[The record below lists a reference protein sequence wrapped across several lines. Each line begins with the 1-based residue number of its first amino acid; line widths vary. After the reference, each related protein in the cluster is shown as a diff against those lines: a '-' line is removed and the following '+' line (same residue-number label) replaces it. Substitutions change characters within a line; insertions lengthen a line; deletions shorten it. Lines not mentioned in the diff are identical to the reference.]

1 MKVILL
7 ENIEK
12 LGKEGDVVD
21 VAPGYAR
28 NYLILKKKALVSSPG
43 NMKKFEEIKKMK
55 TVKYM
60 KSKEESEKLAEKL
73 NTLSITAVV
82 KVDENERLY
91 GSVTLPDIA
100 ELLQKEGYE
109 IDKKKIIID
118 EPIKNLGV
126 YTIPIN
132 LHAEVQATIKLW
144 VVSEVV

>member
-7 ENIEK
+7 EDIEK

-28 NYLILKKKALVSSPG
+28 NYLILKKKALISSPG

-55 TVKYM
+55 TVQYM
-60 KSKEESEKLAEKL
+60 KSKEEAEKLAEKL

-82 KVDENERLY
+82 KVGENERLY
-91 GSVTLPDIA
+91 GSVTSPDIA
-100 ELLQKEGYE
+100 ELIRKEGYE

-118 EPIKNLGV
+118 EPIKSLGV
-126 YTIPIN
+126 YTIPIR
-132 LHAEVQATIKLW
+132 LHEEVQATIKLW

>member
-60 KSKEESEKLAEKL
+60 KSKEEAEKLAEKL

>member
-60 KSKEESEKLAEKL
+60 KSKEEAEKLAEKL

-91 GSVTLPDIA
+91 GSVTLPDIS
-100 ELLQKEGYE
+100 ELLRKEGYE

-118 EPIKNLGV
+118 EPIKSLGV
-126 YTIPIN
+126 YTIPIR
-132 LHAEVQATIKLW
+132 LHEEVQATIKLW

>member
-60 KSKEESEKLAEKL
+60 KSKEEAEKLAEKL

-91 GSVTLPDIA
+91 GSVTFPDIA

>member
-28 NYLILKKKALVSSPG
+28 NYLILRKKALVSSPG

-55 TVKYM
+55 SVQYM
-60 KSKEESEKLAEKL
+60 KSKEEAEKLAEKL

>member
-60 KSKEESEKLAEKL
+60 KSKEEAEKLAEKL

-132 LHAEVQATIKLW
+132 LHPEVQATIKLW

>member
-21 VAPGYAR
+21 VASGYAR

-55 TVKYM
+55 SVQYM
-60 KSKEESEKLAEKL
+60 KSKEGAEKLAEKL
-73 NTLSITAVV
+73 DTLSITAVV

-91 GSVTLPDIA
+91 GSVTLPDIS
-100 ELLQKEGYE
+100 ELLRKEGYE

-118 EPIKNLGV
+118 EPIKSLGV
-126 YTIPIN
+126 YTIPIR
-132 LHAEVQATIKLW
+132 LHEEVQATIKLW

>member
-7 ENIEK
+7 EDIEK

-55 TVKYM
+55 TVQYM
-60 KSKEESEKLAEKL
+60 KSKEEAEKLAEKL

-91 GSVTLPDIA
+91 GSVTSPDIA
-100 ELLQKEGYE
+100 ELLRKEGYE
-109 IDKKKIIID
+109 IAKKKIIID
-118 EPIKNLGV
+118 EPIKSLGV
-126 YTIPIN
+126 YTIPIG
-132 LHAEVQATIKLW
+132 LHEEVQATIKLW

>member
-60 KSKEESEKLAEKL
+60 KSKEEAEKLAEKL

-118 EPIKNLGV
+118 EPIKSLGV

>member
-55 TVKYM
+55 TVKYI
-60 KSKEESEKLAEKL
+60 KSKEEAEKLAEKL

-118 EPIKNLGV
+118 EPIKSLGV